1 LLSVEAVRAC
11 ARYGPP
17 FAQAAR
23 AALDAVALVPLDAPV
38 LETAAGLEP
47 HELRT
52 LDALHLAT
60 ALSLVDDIGV
70 VLAYDERL
78 AGAARDAGLVV
89 RSPT

>member
-1 LLSVEAVRAC
+1 VRAC
-11 ARYGPP
+11 ARYGPA

-23 AALDAVALVPLDAPV
+23 AALDAVALVPLDAAV

-47 HELRT
+47 RELRT

-78 AGAARDAGLVV
+78 AGAARDAGLVA
-89 RSPT
+89 RRPR

>member
-11 ARYGPP
+11 ARYGSA

-23 AALDAVALVPLDAPV
+23 AALDAVALVPLDDLV
-38 LETAAGLEP
+38 LKRAAWLEP
-47 HELRT
+47 RELRT

-60 ALSLVDDIGV
+60 ALSLADDIGV

-78 AGAARDAGLVV
+78 AGAARDAGLDV
-89 RSPT
+89 RSP